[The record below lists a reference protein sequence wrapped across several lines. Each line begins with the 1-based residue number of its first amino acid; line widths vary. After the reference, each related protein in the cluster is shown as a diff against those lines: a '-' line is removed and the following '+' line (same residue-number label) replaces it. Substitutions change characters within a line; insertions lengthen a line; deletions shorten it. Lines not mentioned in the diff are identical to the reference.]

1 MAINT
6 PFNAATA
13 AYSNASRLINQAARP
28 STDLTALA
36 NPPGK
41 GNNFA
46 DILAQQV
53 QGVVDAGKA
62 SDAMAVD
69 MVNGKAN
76 IVDMV
81 TALSETE
88 IAIESMV
95 TVRDRVISAYEEI
108 MRMPI

>member
-1 MAINT
+1 MAVNSV

-13 AYSNASRLINQAARP
+13 AYGNASRLINQAAKP
-28 STDLTALA
+28 NTDLTALSS
-36 NPPGK
+36 G
-41 GNNFA
+41 GQGGSFA
-46 DILAQQV
+46 DMLAQQV
-53 QGVVDAGKA
+53 QGVVDAGAK
-62 SDAMAVD
+62 SDQMAID

-76 IVDMV
+76 VVDMV

-88 IAIESMV
+88 MAIESMV

>member
-6 PFNAATA
+6 SLSAATA
-13 AYSNASRLINQAARP
+13 AYGNASRLITQAAKP
-28 STDLTALA
+28 QTDLSALA
-36 NPPGK
+36 G
-41 GNNFA
+41 GGSGGNFA
-46 DILAQQV
+46 DMLAQQV
-53 QGVVDAGKA
+53 QGVVDAGRS
-62 SDAMAVD
+62 SDAMAID

-76 IVDMV
+76 VVDMV

-88 IAIESMV
+88 MAIESMV